1 MSGVSIALLR
11 SLNPGKH
18 LRWVKIDLQRTVEE
32 QMNRKEDAKYQFI
45 KHILTMM
52 SQVTP
57 TIFDQHHGRR

>member
-11 SLNPGKH
+11 RLNTGKH
-18 LRWVKIDLQRTVEE
+18 LRWVKIDLQ
-32 QMNRKEDAKYQFI
+32 MNRKEDVKYQFI

-57 TIFDQHHGRR
+57 TILDQHHGRR

>member
-11 SLNPGKH
+11 SLNKGKN
-18 LRWVKIDLQRTVEE
+18 LWWVKIDLQCTADE
-32 QMNRKEDAKYQFI
+32 QMNRKEGAQYQFI

-57 TIFDQHHGRR
+57 TTLDQHHDR

>member
-11 SLNPGKH
+11 SLNTGKH
-18 LRWVKIDLQRTVEE
+18 LRWVKIDLQ
-32 QMNRKEDAKYQFI
+32 MNRKEDVKYQFI

-57 TIFDQHHGRR
+57 TILDQHHGRR